1 MKTMFYPELVGDR
14 TVIHAY
20 DPANG
25 LRWHPSYA
33 APKSAFIYHNS
44 IHVNGLYET
53 EEEALRM
60 CGEWSRKPVEMPDG
74 RTVIPVEY
82 FHPDYLDI
90 ESVFIHWSAVQGE
103 RWPGEY

>member
-1 MKTMFYPELVGDR
+1 MEHIAAILLLVGCSGDLKQC
-14 TVIHAY
+14 
-20 DPANG
+20 DELPA
-25 LRWHPSYA
+25 PTA
-33 APKSAFIYHNS
+33 I
-44 IHVNGLYET
+44 YET

-60 CGEWSRKPVEMPDG
+60 CGEWSRKPVKMPDG

-90 ESVFIHWSAVQGE
+90 ESVFIPWSAVQGE